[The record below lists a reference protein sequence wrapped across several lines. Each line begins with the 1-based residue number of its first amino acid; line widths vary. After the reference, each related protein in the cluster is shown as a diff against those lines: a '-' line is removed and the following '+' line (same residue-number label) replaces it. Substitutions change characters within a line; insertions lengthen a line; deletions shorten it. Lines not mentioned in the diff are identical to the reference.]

1 MIDKLRV
8 IGQNIGKLMFPSVCP
23 LCGEI
28 LEDNHDKTIYICQG
42 CSAKLKPIKPP
53 VCLKCGQE
61 VDGIETDCCGDC
73 RGATRSYVKGFPALK
88 YSPEM
93 SKCLSDFKYHN
104 MRSYAAF
111 LADIIVR
118 ERGKEI
124 LLAAPEV
131 IVPVPVHKSKL
142 KVRGYNQAQVL
153 GEELGRR
160 LKLPVDTE
168 LILRDVK
175 TAPQKELSNA
185 QREENLKRAFISS
198 RKIVKYKSALI
209 VDDIYTTGATVEACT
224 GVLHSMGVE
233 AVYYTCVCI
242 GQGL

>member
-28 LEDNHDKTIYICQG
+28 LEDNHDKIIYICQG

-61 VDGIETDCCGDC
+61 VDGIETDCCSDC

-131 IVPVPVHKSKL
+131 IVPVPIHKSKL
-142 KVRGYNQAQVL
+142 KERGYNQAQVL

-185 QREENLKRAFISS
+185 QR
-198 RKIVKYKSALI
+198 
-209 VDDIYTTGATVEACT
+209 
-224 GVLHSMGVE
+224 
-233 AVYYTCVCI
+233 
-242 GQGL
+242 